1 MRALRKEVFWS
12 LKPSMGLLIS
22 AFTRAH
28 TATFTD
34 QTANS
39 SQLLLSVDA
48 VTNQMR
54 GWRSHWIGVS
64 ANQRWHQGNS

>member
-1 MRALRKEVFWS
+1 MRALRKEVFWN

-28 TATFTD
+28 MATFTD

-54 GWRSHWIGVS
+54 G
-64 ANQRWHQGNS
+64 